1 MSQPAPPPEATP
13 STLHPDPAMLDSPLE
28 QRALHKFLLLT
39 NRPLTWNAWQIIG
52 FIAGLLALT
61 AALWWALVD
70 GPSAVD
76 VLQAL
81 AFFVLADALLL
92 ASRPLLKLSFGPLG
106 AQLVLLAVPRS
117 LAAILAIV
125 LARWLGADWA
135 LAILLTLELAALA
148 AVAWGVYGESWRLQL
163 TEMPLALGEATDAPP
178 LRLLHLSDL
187 HVERY
192 GRREERLL
200 RLIREAEP
208 DLILITGDYVSLSCV
223 DDPLAH
229 ADARRV
235 LSQIA
240 APRGVYAV
248 LGSPPVDRNSAQ
260 MFEGLGIRLLR
271 NEAITVDIGWG
282 ERIALLGLDCLQDP
296 PRDIEHLREVS
307 AQTAQDLRRVLLFHS
322 PELALAAPEA
332 GIALYLCGHTHGGQ
346 IRLPFYGALITSSTL
361 GKRFEMGYY
370 RVGQT
375 HLYVSRGIGLEGM
388 GAPRLRFLC
397 PPEITLFILTGL

>member
-1 MSQPAPPPEATP
+1 MSQPTPPPEAT
-13 STLHPDPAMLDSPLE
+13 SNTLRPDPAMLDSPLE

-39 NRPLTWNAWQIIG
+39 NLPLTWNAWQIIG
-52 FIAGLLALT
+52 FIAGLLAVT

-70 GPSAVD
+70 GSSALD

-81 AFFVLADALLL
+81 AFFVLADALIL
-92 ASRPLLKLSFGPLG
+92 ASLPLLRLSFGPVG
-106 AQLVLLAVPRS
+106 AQLVLLAAPRC
-117 LAAILAIV
+117 LAAILAIA
-125 LARWLGADWA
+125 LARWLGADWTV
-135 LAILLTLELAALA
+135 AILLALELAALA
-148 AVAWGVYGESWRLQL
+148 AVAWGAYGESWRIQL
-163 TEMPLALGEATDAPP
+163 TEMPLALGGATDAPP

-200 RLIREAEP
+200 RLVREAEP

-235 LSQIA
+235 LGQIA

-260 MFEGLGIRLLR
+260 MFEGLDIRLLR
-271 NEAITVDIGWG
+271 NEAVAVDIGWG
-282 ERIALLGLDCLQDP
+282 QRIALLGLDCLQDP
-296 PRDIEHLREVS
+296 PRDAEHLREVS
-307 AQTAQDLRRVLLFHS
+307 AQAAPGLRRVLLFHS

-332 GIALYLCGHTHGGQ
+332 AIDLYLCGHTHGGQ
-346 IRLPFYGALITSSTL
+346 IRLPFYGAMITSSTL

-397 PPEITLFILTGL
+397 PPEVTLFTLTGL